1 MKKAYVI
8 LRKGFEYDDSVYTS
22 QEGGHPNLIVFSK
35 KEAYDKIRDLNIKEF
50 KENTISDYSYEL
62 DEILN
67 VTIDEYRTFNDKLME
82 KYGKPIQRHQWESF
96 DDKLHPQANEDE
108 INEYLKMVSFSF
120 YEVVETEIDISSLRN
135 EQINQIL
142 S

>member
-67 VTIDEYRTFNDKLME
+67 VTIDEYRTFNDKLMANLH
-82 KYGKPIQRHQWESF
+82 KDIHGSLLMISF
-96 DDKLHPQANEDE
+96 
-108 INEYLKMVSFSF
+108 ILKQMKMK
-120 YEVVETEIDISSLRN
+120 
-135 EQINQIL
+135 
-142 S
+142 